1 MSNISVRVLI
11 ESLFWVGAV
20 FCFLP
25 LVAASMPRP
34 SLAAQTQSLTGKSPV
49 NSVQVT
55 QTDTLQA
62 STSSRL
68 KRKASL
74 SERWKTP
81 VLQDWSAKRRE
92 SFLGWLTDSPK
103 PIAVVE
109 FPKSGGQVA
118 VFAEESERAMTL
130 GASYL
135 DGVAN
140 ISEDSG
146 NVALS
151 SHRDG
156 PFRQLRFVNEGDLVN
171 LYTPNGTQRFRVRQT
186 SIVGP
191 EEVSVLDDNGEHRLT
206 LITCYP
212 FYFVGSAPKRFI
224 VEAIKLDDP
233 VKLTPEMALCGNC

>member
-1 MSNISVRVLI
+1 
-11 ESLFWVGAV
+11 
-20 FCFLP
+20 
-25 LVAASMPRP
+25 MPRP
-34 SLAAQTQSLTGKSPV
+34 SLAAQTQNLIGESSD

-55 QTDTLQA
+55 QTETIKA
-62 STSSRL
+62 STSSRINT
-68 KRKASL
+68 KASL

-81 VLQDWSAKRRE
+81 VLREWSAERRE
-92 SFLGWLTDSPK
+92 SFLGWLIDSPE
-103 PIAVVE
+103 PIAVIE
-109 FPKSGGQVA
+109 FPKSGEQVA

-135 DGVAN
+135 DGVAS

-156 PFRQLRFVNEGDLVN
+156 PFRQLRFVNEGDVIN

-186 SIVGP
+186 RIVGP

-206 LITCYP
+206 LITCHP

-224 VEAIKLDDP
+224 VEAIKLDEP
-233 VKLTPEMALCGNC
+233 VTLMPDVALCGNCQ